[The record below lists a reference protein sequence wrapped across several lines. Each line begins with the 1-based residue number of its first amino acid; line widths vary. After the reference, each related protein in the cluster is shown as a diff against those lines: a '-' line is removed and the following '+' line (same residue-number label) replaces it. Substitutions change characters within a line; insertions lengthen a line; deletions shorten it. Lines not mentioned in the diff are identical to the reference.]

1 MAALAV
7 LAAHAPWLTT
17 GHYDLTY
24 WISKQQTFL
33 GSIAV
38 AAFFVM
44 SGFLVTQSFLNSRSV
59 LEYAGKRAL
68 RIFPALLVVVL
79 LSMLVIGP
87 VFTNLDLHSY
97 FSNNEF
103 YSYFLNAGF
112 IVRYPLPGVFS
123 DHVHPIVNGSLWT
136 LRYEAACYVL
146 LAVIGLMGLL
156 DRKWLMLSVA
166 AGILVATGL
175 GVGSPRE
182 ILSMRLKLSLGALGT
197 VEIGPTLR
205 LLSYFAV
212 GSLAFVWRYQIPSD
226 WRLGCVAV
234 AGCATGFIAGLHD
247 LLFPL
252 CGGYLV
258 LALGLA
264 RRLDFASLRGRD
276 YSYGV
281 YIYSFPI
288 QQMLIATVPLGSFW
302 LVNMLLAVPLTLAC
316 AMLSWHAIERP
327 ALVLKAPLS
336 AVVSHLLTFRFPL
349 ASIDPRKPSDSRFE
363 SLDSP

>member
-1 MAALAV
+1 
-7 LAAHAPWLTT
+7 
-17 GHYDLTY
+17 
-24 WISKQQTFL
+24 
-33 GSIAV
+33 
-38 AAFFVM
+38 M

-182 ILSMRLKLSLGALGT
+182 ILSMLVEAFAWSARHCRDRSHPSAVILLRCGFSRLRMAVSDP
-197 VEIGPTLR
+197 VR
-205 LLSYFAV
+205 L
-212 GSLAFVWRYQIPSD
+212 
-226 WRLGCVAV
+226 
-234 AGCATGFIAGLHD
+234 
-247 LLFPL
+247 
-252 CGGYLV
+252 
-258 LALGLA
+258 
-264 RRLDFASLRGRD
+264 ASWLRGRGRLRD
-276 YSYGV
+276 G
-281 YIYSFPI
+281 
-288 QQMLIATVPLGSFW
+288 LHRGIA
-302 LVNMLLAVPLTLAC
+302 
-316 AMLSWHAIERP
+316 
-327 ALVLKAPLS
+327 
-336 AVVSHLLTFRFPL
+336 
-349 ASIDPRKPSDSRFE
+349 
-363 SLDSP
+363 